1 MISDAM
7 EGFEWDKA
15 FSNKSV
21 DEKVSILTK
30 AILNIM
36 SDFIPYEIVTIDD
49 KDPPWINNKI
59 KSLIRN
65 KIEYFKNCVK
75 TKILIQKVILNIC
88 RILFK
93 KMLNFLSKSIISN
106 FLENLQLIKSS

>member
-65 KIEYFKNCVK
+65 CVK